1 MQLTDDKI
9 ELVNIENNPVEC
21 LANLYHKH
29 QTLTGLG
36 IREYDL
42 LPQIKQGDRITD
54 EPWIAKIRYKVALDN
69 FRSAFNVGSIFR
81 VCDAVG
87 FEEVILGGYSPAKIN
102 PRVKKTAMGSTEWIP
117 ENISSDLSDVLS
129 KHSLAGYEIIGLETV
144 ADTVVVDQFKWPE
157 RGVIVI
163 GNEEHG
169 ISQAVMASCT
179 KFVSIPMYGR
189 KNSLNVANAFSIVAY
204 SISSSLT
211 ARSEKQ

>member
-1 MQLTDDKI
+1 MQLADDKI

-42 LPQIKQGDRITD
+42 LPQIRQGDRITD

-117 ENISSDLSDVLS
+117 ESISSDLPNVLS

-163 GNEEHG
+163 GNEENG
-169 ISQAVMASCT
+169 ISQAVMTSCT

-211 ARSEKQ
+211 ARSEK